1 MLVSHSKRGTRG
13 HKAPFRSQVRQVNE
27 LPDIGAPF
35 ASEADSRLEFA
46 EAVVGQNL
54 SCQTLVSLGTK
65 WRLFEQEVLELV

>member
-46 EAVVGQNL
+46 EAVVGQ
-54 SCQTLVSLGTK
+54 K
-65 WRLFEQEVLELV
+65 FEMPDFGFVGNQMEVV